1 MQLSRLSSALLH
13 IHHTYTAGSFKPL
26 YCLSASVFLLGGSP
40 LALAQTDEAT
50 ETPPSA
56 MFDFIVVT
64 TSADA
69 SAQGLP
75 VAYEGG
81 QVATGSRV
89 GLLGN
94 QDIMDTPFS
103 TTAYTNEYIKNQ
115 QAHSVGD
122 LLKKD
127 PTVRVARGFGN
138 FQEAY
143 LMRGFVTN
151 SDDTMFN
158 GLYGILPRQY
168 IATELFERVELQRG
182 ASAMLNGAAP
192 SRGNAGGSINL
203 LPKRAGNEPLRQLTL
218 GYGAG
223 DQGRVGI
230 DISDRFGQDDAVGVR
245 FNAAYQDGDSAVDN
259 ESAKL
264 GLAALGLDYRADK
277 YRVSADFG
285 WQDNKLDETRPNV
298 TLSGVTAV
306 PEAPKG
312 DKNWAQPWSYSNE
325 KDLFGTVRAEYD
337 FQDNLTG
344 YAAYGARKGEEENSL
359 ANLTVTNTDGTGST
373 YRFDNTRED
382 KVQSAQ
388 LGLRGKLQ
396 LGNTQHNWTLA
407 GDLYDQELKTA
418 YVTGDSLATNLY
430 RPTAYKNSNLKG
442 SSLGVNLSDPRL
454 ASETQLTSVALADT
468 ISLMDDKLKATLGV
482 RHQNIEA
489 RSYDYSTQVK
499 SSDYDDSEWTPSVGL
514 VYQPNKDWSVY
525 GNYIESLSQGEI
537 APAESANAGEA
548 LSPYVSK
555 QSEIGLKYDNGTVGS
570 SLAIYHTTQP
580 RAYVNDA
587 NIFVE
592 AGENRHQGVELTVFG
607 SPAENLRFN
616 AGVSYLDAK
625 QTDTD
630 SQASDGKRVIGI
642 PKLQSNFNLEYDV
655 ASVSGLTLTGDL
667 IHTGSRYADAANT
680 LKVDGYTTLD
690 LGARYRTQLGKQDV
704 TFKGMVTN
712 VTGEDYWQSVGGY
725 PGQGY
730 LNAGEPTAVKVS
742 ATFDF

>member
-56 MFDFIVVT
+56 MFDSIVVT

-192 SRGNAGGSINL
+192 SGGNAGGSINL

-230 DISDRFGQDDAVGVR
+230 DVSDRFGQDDAVGVR

-407 GDLYDQELKTA
+407 GDLYDQEEKGA
-418 YVTGDSLATNLY
+418 YAFDYGNQLPTNLY
-430 RPTAYKNSNLKG
+430 RPTAHKDNSWTDTTAYG
-442 SSLGVNLSDPRL
+442 GNLSDPRL

-468 ISLMDDKLKATLGV
+468 ISLMDDKLKATFGV
-482 RHQNIEA
+482 RHQNIET

-499 SSDYDDSEWTPSVGL
+499 TSDYDDSEWTPSVGL

-525 GNYIESLSQGEI
+525 GNYIESLS
-537 APAESANAGEA
+537 
-548 LSPYVSK
+548 K
-555 QSEIGLKYDNGTVGS
+555 GS
-570 SLAIYHTTQP
+570 
-580 RAYVNDA
+580 D
-587 NIFVE
+587 
-592 AGENRHQGVELTVFG
+592 
-607 SPAENLRFN
+607 
-616 AGVSYLDAK
+616 K
-625 QTDTD
+625 C
-630 SQASDGKRVIGI
+630 
-642 PKLQSNFNLEYDV
+642 
-655 ASVSGLTLTGDL
+655 
-667 IHTGSRYADAANT
+667 
-680 LKVDGYTTLD
+680 
-690 LGARYRTQLGKQDV
+690 
-704 TFKGMVTN
+704 
-712 VTGEDYWQSVGGY
+712 W
-725 PGQGY
+725 
-730 LNAGEPTAVKVS
+730 
-742 ATFDF
+742 